1 MFPKPAF
8 PAATAAALL
17 MLGLTACSATA
28 LPLRPAT
35 LADVAV
41 IDRTSGERLPIY
53 GHAGARWVAGTPGHR
68 YAIEVRN
75 RTGARLLAVMSVD
88 GVNVIS
94 GETAGWDQRGYV
106 FAPYERYGVAGWRKS
121 QQQIAAF
128 EFAALPDSYAAR
140 TARPD
145 NVGVIGIALFRETP
159 PPPAVTPAPSVVPL
173 TPPLPRSALPAPAPA
188 DSAAPAAS
196 ARAGS
201 EGSAVAKAAPGSASP
216 LAEAPSR
223 LGTAHGDAE
232 ASYVATTEFERAQP
246 SPDEVVTIRYD
257 RRENLVAMGVLPPPS
272 LADHSPIPV
281 PFPLSDSG
289 YVPDPPA
296 R

>member
-8 PAATAAALL
+8 PAATAASLL
-17 MLGLTACSATA
+17 MLGLTACSASA
-28 LPLRPAT
+28 LPLRQPT

-75 RTGARLLAVMSVD
+75 RTGGRLLAVMSVD

-106 FAPYERYGVAGWRKS
+106 FAPYERYDVAGWRKS

-140 TARPD
+140 TGRTE
-145 NVGVIGIALFRETP
+145 NVGVIGIALFREMSVT
-159 PPPAVTPAPSVVPL
+159 PPAVTPSPPAVPL
-173 TPPLPRSALPAPAPA
+173 TPPMPQSALPAPA
-188 DSAAPAAS
+188 DSAAAAAG

-201 EGSAVAKAAPGSASP
+201 EGSAAAKVAPGPASP
-216 LAEAPSR
+216 LAEAPRR
-223 LGTAHGDAE
+223 LGTAHGDTE
-232 ASYVATTEFERAQP
+232 ASYVATTEFERLQP
-246 SPDEVVTIRYD
+246 SPDEVVTIHYD
-257 RRENLVAMGVLPPPS
+257 RRENLVAMGVLPPPP
-272 LADHSPIPV
+272 LADHAPIPV

-289 YVPDPPA
+289 FVPDPPA